1 MTTSPLP
8 IRLTPAVEAP
18 LTGAIGDIVS
28 DPVRRVLLV
37 GSGGGHLAQL
47 VALEA
52 WWGARDRAWVTFDQ
66 ADSRSLLVGERVYW
80 AHWPTTRNARNAIRN
95 AWLAGR
101 ILREERPD
109 LVISTGA
116 GVAPPFFLQAQRLG
130 ISCAFLEVYDR
141 VDSTTMT
148 GRWCRPLSDVFC
160 VQWPDQQ
167 KLYPG
172 ATLIGPVL

>member
-8 IRLTPAVEAP
+8 TRSTLPVAP
-18 LTGAIGDIVS
+18 TTDPPVTDLLSDLEQ

-95 AWLAGR
+95 AWLAG
-101 ILREERPD
+101 
-109 LVISTGA
+109 A